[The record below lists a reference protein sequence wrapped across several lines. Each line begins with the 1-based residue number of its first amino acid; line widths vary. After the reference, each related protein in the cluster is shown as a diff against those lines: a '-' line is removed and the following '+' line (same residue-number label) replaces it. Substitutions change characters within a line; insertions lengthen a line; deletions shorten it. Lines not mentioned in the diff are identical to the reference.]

1 MHLRSISKLLD
12 RLESATV
19 GPWDT
24 TVDREG
30 KVTLTSPNQEIL
42 ADNISVEDAWFI
54 SHSREDVAMLVNEVL
69 DLRRLVYDI
78 HLLLEDKQAHGN
90 IMAYIES
97 FMQDRVS

>member
-1 MHLRSISKLLD
+1 MHLRSITKLLD
-12 RLESATV
+12 RLDSTSP

-24 TVDREG
+24 TIDKEG
-30 KVTLTSPNQEIL
+30 RATLTSANQETL
-42 ADNISVEDAWFI
+42 ADNIRVEDAWFI
-54 SHSREDVAMLVNEVL
+54 SHSQEDIKLLINEVL
-69 DLRRLVYDI
+69 DLRRLVYDV